1 MSLSLARIFLIAP
14 HIFISDFQ
22 DCNNLYGYAM
32 MMKLP
37 HSDFR
42 WLSEQ
47 EIESFDIEGFD
58 VNSDYG
64 VVLEVLNSRFIE
76 IHISEFAHN
85 NTYALKL
92 NCLRD

>member
-1 MSLSLARIFLIAP
+1 
-14 HIFISDFQ
+14 
-22 DCNNLYGYAM
+22 M

-58 VNSDYG
+58 VNGDYG
-64 VVLEVLNSRFIE
+64 VVLEVSNFSLVI
-76 IHISEFAHN
+76 
-85 NTYALKL
+85 
-92 NCLRD
+92 